1 MKDLPDLYN
10 RRLKACN
17 KLESAET
24 SLIGTALKLHNAKL
38 KAEAKNGGVEMKGS
52 DELQDREKALSLA
65 ERLVPANERPSHRLP
80 VGFIPFGLPLIG
92 KKVDSIEWAR
102 KEIEETTIAL
112 EKGRTVLRQEE
123 ESSTNIRGK
132 VGGFAGLVTGLD
144 VPIPLRG
151 GLLHRRSDVED
162 LDLDN
167 ERARPSTSTEQVR
180 RRGAGGKVSVD
191 SSHVPEAE
199 ATGSGEADASNI
211 RLASQDD
218 ETYPPLNSAFVLFH
232 QQIAAHMAAQSLT
245 HHEPYRM
252 AAKYTEVAP
261 ADVIWGNLGLNPYET
276 KVRLAISY
284 AVTIGLII
292 VWAIPGVYHSSSL
305 PFMKKGLCHF
315 FCWQKEDDS
324 DMYRFAVACSCVRW
338 CRLEYCESLPNVP
351 LARLALYP
359 TRNSGWY
366 HTGYSSSGPARV
378 AHDAPPRLP
387 PLPRPIRG
395 HPEAHRYRIEFDD
408 ALLLLP
414 GHCK

>member
-24 SLIGTALKLHNAKL
+24 SLIGTALKLHNANL

-123 ESSTNIRGK
+123 ESSTTIRGK

-151 GLLHRRSDVED
+151 GLLHRRSDVDD

-180 RRGAGGKVSVD
+180 RRGAGAKVSVE
-191 SSHVPEAE
+191 SSHAPEAE

-276 KVRLAISY
+276 KVRLVISY
-284 AVTIGLII
+284 AVTVGLII
-292 VWAIPGVYHSSSL
+292 VWAIPGMYHSSL
-305 PFMKKGLCHF
+305 F
-315 FCWQKEDDS
+315 FVPS
-324 DMYRFAVACSCVRW
+324 F
-338 CRLEYCESLPNVP
+338 CEERTL
-351 LARLALYP
+351 R
-359 TRNSGWY
+359 
-366 HTGYSSSGPARV
+366 
-378 AHDAPPRLP
+378 
-387 PLPRPIRG
+387 
-395 HPEAHRYRIEFDD
+395 
-408 ALLLLP
+408 LLLQAGINFTDLQRIFP
-414 GHCK
+414 QLHSLVLSPTLRISAKRTTGWRGSARFQKRWLVSYRVFFRPFCLRCS